1 MSPRN
6 AFFGMLGIL
15 GLILAGGVGV
25 YYYFN
30 NDLETL
36 NTEVGEL
43 LAEQEVVG
51 SQILSYEVTQK
62 KVEELAFV
70 QDLANDVLPDSKEQ
84 ANVVAEI
91 KQFVNDAGLQL
102 ETLSFNSGSTVNTG
116 LSNTQTEA
124 VQSLAGVRVLPAVAV
139 ISSGATYNDILN
151 LLQKIENNQRKMQVT
166 EISLTPVPGS
176 DRLTTTTVKINIYLR
191 AAVAIDPAETTEATQ

>member
-62 KVEELAFV
+62 KVEAKPSKRVEKEKQKSLFATSMPSGEL
-70 QDLANDVLPDSKEQ
+70 PE
-84 ANVVAEI
+84 
-91 KQFVNDAGLQL
+91 
-102 ETLSFNSGSTVNTG
+102 
-116 LSNTQTEA
+116 
-124 VQSLAGVRVLPAVAV
+124 
-139 ISSGATYNDILN
+139 LN
-151 LLQKIENNQRKMQVT
+151 LLDEKLESEKRGYSEEALEGMSRLLEIKLKDFKIDAEVT
-166 EISLTPVPGS
+166 EVHERPSS
-176 DRLTTTTVKINIYLR
+176 N
-191 AAVAIDPAETTEATQ
+191 